1 MTINPHPR
9 SVVAVRATVPD
20 DAFTASALGTR
31 REGSG
36 VVIRDNGLVLT
47 IGYLITEAE
56 EVWLTDHTGR
66 VVPAHALAYD
76 QESGFGLVQAL
87 APLGLPAVTLGD
99 AAKARVGD
107 AVVLTDG
114 IGQSVQ
120 SHIVTKQEFA
130 GYWEYLLDEAIFI
143 APAHPSW
150 GGAALFGEDGTLLG
164 IGSLRLQ
171 MSRNGEVA
179 DINMVVP
186 INLLP
191 PILDDLLTRGQV
203 ARPPRPW
210 LGALSAESDGKVV
223 VMSVT
228 EGGPAAKAGLRQGDV
243 ISDVRDGEVDGLA
256 DFYRKLWESGP
267 AGAEIP
273 MRVVRDGR
281 ETWLRV
287 KSADRASF
295 LRKPHLQ

>member
-1 MTINPHPR
+1 MTINPNPR
-9 SVVAVRATVPD
+9 SVVAVRATVPE
-20 DAFTASALGTR
+20 DAFTAGALGTL

-36 VVIRDNGLVLT
+36 VVIRDDGLVLT

-56 EVWLTDHTGR
+56 EVWLTSHDGR
-66 VVPAHALAYD
+66 VIPAHALAYD

-87 APLGLPAVTLGD
+87 APTGLPAVALGD
-99 AAKARVGD
+99 AGKARIGD
-107 AVVLTDG
+107 AVVLADG
-114 IGQSVQ
+114 IGRAVEAK
-120 SHIVTKQEFA
+120 IVTKQEFA

-150 GGAALFGEDGTLLG
+150 GGAPLFSAEGALLG

-171 MSRNGEVA
+171 MSRAGEVA

-186 INLLP
+186 IDLLP

-203 ARPPRPW
+203 AKPPRPW

-228 EGGPAAKAGLRQGDV
+228 EGGPAAKAGLREGDV
-243 ISDVRDGEVDGLA
+243 ISEVRDGAVDGLA
-256 DFYRKLWESGP
+256 DFYRKLWESGS

-287 KSADRASF
+287 KSADRGSF
-295 LRKPHLQ
+295 LKKPQLQ